1 MISPNL
7 PEKLRCH
14 FDPLR
19 SRANP
24 LSTEELCNLL
34 KVLSIHRDELA
45 QFAHFEET
53 HYCRNRIFR
62 NDALDVLLLCWRPTQ
77 RTPIHDHTGSTCGVY
92 VVQGEATEIGF
103 NPSGVGLLVPT
114 DCKRLYAGDITVS
127 VDSDAHLVGNF
138 AAPQQDL
145 ITLHCY
151 SPPLSS
157 MRVFEQHETFFA
169 NYGPITERATSSGF
183 YHHEL

>member
-1 MISPNL
+1 MVLPSL
-7 PEKLRCH
+7 PEKLGGQ
-14 FDPLR
+14 FDSLLCL
-19 SRANP
+19 SNP
-24 LSTEELCNLL
+24 LSVDELCTLL
-34 KVLSIHRDELA
+34 HTLSAHRDELE
-45 QFAHFEET
+45 QFSRFDEKC
-53 HYCRNRIFR
+53 YRRNRIFR
-62 NDALDVLLLCWRPTQ
+62 NDALDVLLLCWRPSQ

-114 DCKRLYAGDITVS
+114 GSKQLRAGDITVS

-138 AAPQQDL
+138 AAPAQDL

-157 MRVFEQHETFFA
+157 MRVFDQHETFFA
-169 NYGPITERATSSGF
+169 NYGPITESATSTGC
-183 YHHEL
+183 YHHEI